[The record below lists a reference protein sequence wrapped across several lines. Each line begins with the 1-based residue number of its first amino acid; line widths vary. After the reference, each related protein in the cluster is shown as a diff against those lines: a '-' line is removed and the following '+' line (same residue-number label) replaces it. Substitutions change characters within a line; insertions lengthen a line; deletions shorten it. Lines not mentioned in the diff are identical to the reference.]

1 MRRPDAIAMQH
12 IETAGCVPDNPPGVL
27 HCFRGAMNDQ
37 QELVRLQCRLI
48 LDDTVLTDANADQT
62 RSNRAYAAYNYRTF

>member
-1 MRRPDAIAMQH
+1 
-12 IETAGCVPDNPPGVL
+12 
-27 HCFRGAMNDQ
+27 MNDQ